1 VATTE
6 AKRLIYPPGEAADL
20 LGMTTRRLADLI
32 RERRYSFTEILPGG
46 KPGDRGRNRWGLTI
60 AQIEA
65 IVRGQAK
72 IPPDLANLPQAGK
85 TRLSPVSPDGKSRLR
100 KSPVRR

>member
-1 VATTE
+1 MTTE
-6 AKRLIYPPGEAADL
+6 MKRLVYPPGEAAEL
-20 LGMTTRRLADLI
+20 LGMTTKRLASLI
-32 RERRYSFTEILPGG
+32 RERRYPFTEILPGG
-46 KPGDRGRNRWGLTI
+46 KPGDRGRNRWGLTL

-72 IPPDLANLPQAGK
+72 VPPDLASLPQAGK
-85 TRLSPVSPDGKSRLR
+85 ARFSPVSPDGKSRLR